1 MIAAGNSLDDFP
13 AESFTIVA
21 FCEACGHRS
30 SLDRAMVPDGKTV
43 QELPRML
50 RCHACGER
58 DASIRIIYTGAGG
71 FAYGGKR
78 MPG

>member
-1 MIAAGNSLDDFP
+1 MIAAGNRLDDFP

-30 SLDRAMVPDGKTV
+30 SLDRAKVPDGRTV
-43 QELPRML
+43 QELVRLL
-50 RCHACGER
+50 RYHVCGARE
-58 DASIRIIYTGAGG
+58 ASIRIIYTGAGG

-78 MPG
+78 TPG